1 MKYLLNILMI
11 LALGIWLGS
20 ILFFGLGVASVLFA
34 PGMLD
39 GRTEA
44 GAVNSAILARLGVM
58 EVVCGVVVLA
68 GALYMAVRG
77 KRVLNWIVLLCSVV
91 MLATASYNAFQLFPE
106 INAMRVS
113 IGDFDAVASEKE
125 SLRSEFNAQHQ
136 TYSMLVKGEFAVGV
150 LALVLHVT
158 TLVSMAASAGYMQR
172 KAHPKA
178 RPAREQKAGTEQSGS
193 PSTPS
198 PAPSLAQ
205 PPAPLPPA
213 TEAEPSKQEQ
223 LESMQQK

>member
-20 ILFFGLGVASVLFA
+20 ILFFGVGVASVLFA

-44 GAVNSAILARLGVM
+44 GAVNSAILARLGVL

-77 KRVLNWIVLLCSVV
+77 KRVLNWIVLACSVL
-91 MLATASYNAFQLFPE
+91 MLSTASYNAFQLFPE

-113 IGDFDAVASEKE
+113 IGDFDALASEKE
-125 SLRSEFNAQHQ
+125 ALRSEFNAQHQ

-150 LALVLHVT
+150 LALMLHVT
-158 TLVSMAASAGYMQR
+158 TLVSMSASAGYMQL
-172 KAHPKA
+172 KS
-178 RPAREQKAGTEQSGS
+178 RPVGNQKVAAKQKSD
-193 PSTPS
+193 P
-198 PAPSLAQ
+198 
-205 PPAPLPPA
+205 PPASLPPA
-213 TEAEPSKQEQ
+213 AEPAQPKQEQ
-223 LESMQQK
+223 LESLQQS